1 MASPSHVHDETLQ
14 VTSGHNVY
22 APEPEF
28 TALFNAVDPPYD
40 QGWNIDT
47 GHHLSIP
54 RSHSASLPQTWQ
66 TSTPIQR
73 SVSTLGAAFDPASQF
88 YTRTFS
94 HSPSPYQDAAFSGHG
109 NITSYHQQA
118 AVDPSL
124 VSNSTMRHSNFDM
137 GMRAYSTSAPQTNT
151 IAPQALQTS
160 QSVQPNGPPAT
171 SGFQDTGKGTT
182 SQPYAYSQGGPLAGL
197 SPAAVNQSQPVVTP
211 KGEISG
217 KFIIKD
223 YDSLCKA
230 TKSNHL
236 HNFVTIGDIA
246 QDLPIT
252 KTTIPQY
259 IPRKSRNELKALAAG
274 DKKLLERIAKKPSK
288 KSKNAASKAARVK
301 VELGSARS
309 PSDIKQELSDTMSE
323 TDSSDD
329 DSDYSSSDDET
340 PEPSPLPASRPEEPQ
355 QAVRYDIIK
364 AVWMSRKSAA
374 KSEQIRSALGDFWE
388 VVRTIRDRWR
398 TDNNAVKQAEEAKKL
413 SELPLLKGRVKSQ
426 REMMEVALKTA
437 LDYGHPDI
445 IRLFGENKPFLFLLY
460 QFLADRVRDQEYN
473 GNLSNAVLEI
483 LSRCSTLTNEVLEE
497 TKVSKVLTL
506 FNKRGDDRTKA
517 KTKQIL
523 DSAAAASKTKADSPA
538 QDKPGESKDVKPKAD
553 STTRLAP
560 EPVAGIKRP
569 RPGDGATS
577 EPSKRVA
584 SKPGATASTKTLG
597 LVQKRAVPEKPSAS
611 SAAAAKAKV
620 VAKPS
625 NFFSSI
631 QSASKKSAPASAV
644 KSASQPK
651 AASGASTEKKS
662 APAAPMAPVKP
673 AFSFAETMANL
684 MKPKEPEPVAK
695 PAEKRPPET
704 PEERAKRLR
713 KEERRKLRVTFRP
726 DASLVSI
733 RYFTHDPEEEL
744 GHDASMVRDAGDVG
758 GEGRMFKQHKDMME
772 LDDEDDDLPREESY
786 REWVEPS
793 LVDFSVIDPEERKK
807 NFDPYGGGFNKPVCP
822 EKEAN
827 KHREDNTLM
836 VFYSHP
842 SDIPPS
848 PREPPEAPEED
859 APKVVEFGAPPA
871 DILARAAAFEP
882 VQVQPL
888 PMQDLSALLSVFQQ
902 HTPQPQQPVVP
913 AAPSSDLEKIF
924 ANFSAP
930 TQQPAPQPQMVAP
943 PQQQYVAPAT
953 DLSSIISALQQQQV
967 QAPQQPQYPTSF
979 PSTIPPIQSAPATDL
994 SAIISALSQTTQQ
1007 ATMPQMSSFGFS
1019 NLTQQSQTQQ
1029 QQAAPYENEERKR
1042 FREGGGYEDR
1052 DHGSYKKHKNKGGN
1066 NNSNGAG
1073 FKPHKLYPCRFF
1085 KEGKCVKGDACTY
1098 IHDRSD
1104 RR

>member
-1 MASPSHVHDETLQ
+1 M
-14 VTSGHNVY
+14 
-22 APEPEF
+22 
-28 TALFNAVDPPYD
+28 DP
-40 QGWNIDT
+40 
-47 GHHLSIP
+47 
-54 RSHSASLPQTWQ
+54 
-66 TSTPIQR
+66 
-73 SVSTLGAAFDPASQF
+73 
-88 YTRTFS
+88 
-94 HSPSPYQDAAFSGHG
+94 
-109 NITSYHQQA
+109 YHQQA

-124 VSNSTMRHSNFDM
+124 VSTSAMRHSNFDM
-137 GMRAYSTSAPQTNT
+137 GMRAYSTSTPQTNT
-151 IAPQALQTS
+151 IAPQALQSS
-160 QSVQPNGPPAT
+160 QSLPPNGPTSA
-171 SGFQDTGKGTT
+171 SGFQDTRKGAGQ
-182 SQPYAYSQGGPLAGL
+182 SYAYSQGGPLAGL
-197 SPAAVNQSQPVVTP
+197 SPTTVNQSQPVVTP
-211 KGEISG
+211 KGEIFG

-223 YDSLCKA
+223 FDSLCKA
-230 TKSNHL
+230 TKSNRL
-236 HNFVTIGDIA
+236 HNFVNIGDFA

-259 IPRKSRNELKALAAG
+259 VPRKSRNELKTLAAG

-288 KSKNAASKAARVK
+288 KSKSASSKAARVK
-301 VELGSARS
+301 IESGSAQS
-309 PSDIKQELSDTMSE
+309 PSDVKQELSDTMSE

-329 DSDYSSSDDET
+329 NSDYSSSDDET
-340 PEPSPLPASRPEEPQ
+340 PEPSPLPASRPEEPH

-364 AVWMSRKSAA
+364 SVWMSRKSAA

-483 LSRCSTLTNEVLEE
+483 LARCSTLTNEVLEE
-497 TKVSKVLTL
+497 TKVSKVLYL

-517 KTKQIL
+517 KAKQIL

-538 QDKPGESKDVKPKAD
+538 QDKPGDSKDVKPKTD
-553 STTRLAP
+553 SSNRSVP

-569 RPGDGATS
+569 RPGDGAIS
-577 EPSKRVA
+577 EPVKRVA
-584 SKPGATASTKTLG
+584 SKPGATAGTKPSG
-597 LVQKRAVPEKPSAS
+597 LAQKRTVPEKPSVS
-611 SAAAAKAKV
+611 SAPAAKAKV

-625 NFFSSI
+625 TFFSSI
-631 QSASKKSAPASAV
+631 QSASKKAAPSNAA

-651 AASGASTEKKS
+651 TAPSASTEKKS
-662 APAAPMAPVKP
+662 APAAPMAPAKP
-673 AFSFAETMANL
+673 AFSFAETMADL
-684 MKPKEPEPVAK
+684 IKPKEPEPVAK

-786 REWVEPS
+786 RNWLEPS
-793 LVDFSVIDPEERKK
+793 PIDFGVINPEEQKK
-807 NFDPYGGGFNKPVCP
+807 NFDPYGGGVNKPVCP

-827 KHREDNTLM
+827 ERREANTLM

-848 PREPPEAPEED
+848 PREPPETPEEES
-859 APKVVEFGAPPA
+859 PKMVEFGAPPA
-871 DILARAAAFEP
+871 DILARAAAFET
-882 VQVQPL
+882 VQVQPP
-888 PMQDLSALLSVFQQ
+888 PMQDLTALLSVFQQ
-902 HTPQPQQPVVP
+902 HTPQQQQP
-913 AAPSSDLEKIF
+913 AAPATPASNLEKIF

-930 TQQPAPQPQMVAP
+930 TQQPAPQPQIIP
-943 PQQQYVAPAT
+943 PGQQQYAAPVP

-967 QAPQQPQYPTSF
+967 QAPQPQYPASF
-979 PSTIPPIQSAPATDL
+979 PSVIPPAQGAPTTDL
-994 SAIISALSQTTQQ
+994 SAIMSVLSQTNQQ
-1007 ATMPQMSSFGFS
+1007 GSMPQMPGFGFP
-1019 NLTQQSQTQQ
+1019 NLNQQGQAQQ

-1042 FREGGGYEDR
+1042 FREGSGYEDR

-1066 NNSNGAG
+1066 NNNSGTG

>member
-14 VTSGHNVY
+14 VTSGHSVY

-28 TALFNAVDPPYD
+28 TALFSDAVDQPFD
-40 QGWNIDT
+40 QNWNIDT
-47 GHHLSIP
+47 SHLSMP
-54 RSHSASLPQTWQ
+54 RSHSTSLPQTWQ
-66 TSTPIQR
+66 TSTSIQR
-73 SVSTLGAAFDPASQF
+73 PVVSALGAAFDPSSQ
-88 YTRTFS
+88 YYGRTFS
-94 HSPSPYQDAAFSGHG
+94 HSPSPYQEAAFSSHG
-109 NITSYHQQA
+109 NMNPYHQQA

-124 VSNSTMRHSNFDM
+124 VSTSATRHSNFDM
-137 GMRAYSTSAPQTNT
+137 GMRTYSTSTPQTNT
-151 IAPQALQTS
+151 IAPQALQSS
-160 QSVQPNGPPAT
+160 QSLPPNGPTAAP
-171 SGFQDTGKGTT
+171 GFQDTEKGAGQ
-182 SQPYAYSQGGPLAGL
+182 SYAYSQGGPLAGL
-197 SPAAVNQSQPVVTP
+197 SPTIVNQSQPVVTP

-223 YDSLCKA
+223 FDSLCKA
-230 TKSNHL
+230 TKSNRL
-236 HNFVTIGDIA
+236 HNFVNIGDFA

-259 IPRKSRNELKALAAG
+259 VPRKSRNELKTLAAG

-288 KSKNAASKAARVK
+288 KSKSASSKAARAK
-301 VELGSARS
+301 TESGSAQS
-309 PSDIKQELSDTMSE
+309 PSDVKQELSDTISE

-329 DSDYSSSDDET
+329 NSDYSSSDDET
-340 PEPSPLPASRPEEPQ
+340 PEPSPLPASRPEEPH

-364 AVWMSRKSAA
+364 SVWMSRKSAA

-483 LSRCSTLTNEVLEE
+483 LARCSTLTNEVLEE
-497 TKVSKVLTL
+497 TKVSKVLYL

-538 QDKPGESKDVKPKAD
+538 QDKPDDSKDVKPKTD
-553 STTRLAP
+553 SSNRSAP

-569 RPGDGATS
+569 RPSDGAIG
-577 EPSKRVA
+577 EPVKRVS
-584 SKPGATASTKTLG
+584 SKPGATAGTKPPG
-597 LVQKRAVPEKPSAS
+597 LAQKRTVPEKPSAS
-611 SAAAAKAKV
+611 STAAAKAKV

-625 NFFSSI
+625 TFFSSI
-631 QSASKKSAPASAV
+631 QSASKKVAPSNAA

-651 AASGASTEKKS
+651 AASSASTEKKP
-662 APAAPMAPVKP
+662 APAAPMAPTKP

-786 REWVEPS
+786 RNWLEPS
-793 LVDFSVIDPEERKK
+793 PIDFSVINPEERKK
-807 NFDPYGGGFNKPVCP
+807 NFDPYGGGVNKPACP

-827 KHREDNTLM
+827 ERREANTLM

-848 PREPPEAPEED
+848 PREPPETPEEES
-859 APKVVEFGAPPA
+859 PKMVEFGAPPA

-882 VQVQPL
+882 VQVQPP
-888 PMQDLSALLSVFQQ
+888 PMQDLTALLSVFQQ
-902 HTPQPQQPVVP
+902 HTPQQQQP
-913 AAPSSDLEKIF
+913 AAPAAPASDLEKIF

-930 TQQPAPQPQMVAP
+930 TQQPAPQPQIIP
-943 PQQQYVAPAT
+943 PAQQQYAAPVP

-967 QAPQQPQYPTSF
+967 QAPQQPQYPASF
-979 PSTIPPIQSAPATDL
+979 PSAIPPAQGVPTTDL
-994 SAIISALSQTTQQ
+994 SAIISVLSQTSQQ
-1007 ATMPQMSSFGFS
+1007 GSMPQMPGFGFP
-1019 NLTQQSQTQQ
+1019 NLNQQGQAQQ

-1066 NNSNGAG
+1066 NNNSGTG

>member
-1 MASPSHVHDETLQ
+1 M
-14 VTSGHNVY
+14 
-22 APEPEF
+22 
-28 TALFNAVDPPYD
+28 DP
-40 QGWNIDT
+40 
-47 GHHLSIP
+47 
-54 RSHSASLPQTWQ
+54 
-66 TSTPIQR
+66 
-73 SVSTLGAAFDPASQF
+73 
-88 YTRTFS
+88 
-94 HSPSPYQDAAFSGHG
+94 
-109 NITSYHQQA
+109 YHQQA

-124 VSNSTMRHSNFDM
+124 VSTSAMRHSNFDM
-137 GMRAYSTSAPQTNT
+137 GMRAYSASTPQTNT
-151 IAPQALQTS
+151 IAPQALQSS
-160 QSVQPNGPPAT
+160 QSLPPNGPTSA
-171 SGFQDTGKGTT
+171 SGFQDTRKGAGQ
-182 SQPYAYSQGGPLAGL
+182 SYAYSQGGPLAAL
-197 SPAAVNQSQPVVTP
+197 SPTTVNQPQPVVTP
-211 KGEISG
+211 KGEIFG

-223 YDSLCKA
+223 FDSLCKA
-230 TKSNHL
+230 TKSNRL
-236 HNFVTIGDIA
+236 HNFVNIGDFA

-259 IPRKSRNELKALAAG
+259 VPRKSRNELKTLAAG

-288 KSKNAASKAARVK
+288 KSKSASSKAARVK
-301 VELGSARS
+301 TESGSAQS
-309 PSDIKQELSDTMSE
+309 PSDVKQELSDTMSE

-329 DSDYSSSDDET
+329 NSDYSSSDDET
-340 PEPSPLPASRPEEPQ
+340 PEPSPLPASRPEEPH

-364 AVWMSRKSAA
+364 SVWMSRKSAA

-483 LSRCSTLTNEVLEE
+483 LARCSTLTNEVLEE
-497 TKVSKVLTL
+497 TKVSKVLYL

-517 KTKQIL
+517 KAKQIL

-538 QDKPGESKDVKPKAD
+538 QDKPGDSKDVKPKTD
-553 STTRLAP
+553 SSNRSAP

-569 RPGDGATS
+569 RPGDGAIS
-577 EPSKRVA
+577 EPVKRVA
-584 SKPGATASTKTLG
+584 SKPGATAGTKPPG
-597 LVQKRAVPEKPSAS
+597 LAQKRTVPEKPSVS

-625 NFFSSI
+625 TFFSSI
-631 QSASKKSAPASAV
+631 QSASKKAAPSNAA

-651 AASGASTEKKS
+651 AASSASTEKKS
-662 APAAPMAPVKP
+662 APAAPMAPAKP

-684 MKPKEPEPVAK
+684 IKPKEPEPVAK

-786 REWVEPS
+786 RNWLEPS
-793 LVDFSVIDPEERKK
+793 PIDFSVINPEEQKK
-807 NFDPYGGGFNKPVCP
+807 NFDPYGGGVNKPVCP

-827 KHREDNTLM
+827 ERREANTLM

-848 PREPPEAPEED
+848 PREPPETPEEES
-859 APKVVEFGAPPA
+859 PKMVEFGAPPA
-871 DILARAAAFEP
+871 DILERAAAFEP
-882 VQVQPL
+882 VQVQPP
-888 PMQDLSALLSVFQQ
+888 PMQDLTALLSVFQQ
-902 HTPQPQQPVVP
+902 HTPQQQQP
-913 AAPSSDLEKIF
+913 AAPAAPASDLEKIF

-930 TQQPAPQPQMVAP
+930 TQQPAPQPQMIP
-943 PQQQYVAPAT
+943 PAQQQYAAPVP

-967 QAPQQPQYPTSF
+967 QAPQPQYPASF
-979 PSTIPPIQSAPATDL
+979 PSAIPPAQGVPTTDL
-994 SAIISALSQTTQQ
+994 SAIMSVLSQTNQQ
-1007 ATMPQMSSFGFS
+1007 GSMPQMPGFGFP
-1019 NLTQQSQTQQ
+1019 NLNQQGQAQQ

-1042 FREGGGYEDR
+1042 FREGSGYEDR

-1066 NNSNGAG
+1066 NNNSGTG

>member
-14 VTSGHNVY
+14 VTSGHSVY

-28 TALFNAVDPPYD
+28 TALFSNAVDQPFD
-40 QGWNIDT
+40 QNWNIDT
-47 GHHLSIP
+47 SHLSIP
-54 RSHSASLPQTWQ
+54 RSHSTSLPQTWQ
-66 TSTPIQR
+66 TSTSIQR
-73 SVSTLGAAFDPASQF
+73 PVSALGAAFDPSSQ
-88 YTRTFS
+88 YYGRTFS
-94 HSPSPYQDAAFSGHG
+94 HSPSPYRDAAFSSHG
-109 NITSYHQQA
+109 NMDPYHQQA

-124 VSNSTMRHSNFDM
+124 VSTSAMRHSNFDM
-137 GMRAYSTSAPQTNT
+137 GMRAYSTSTPQTNT
-151 IAPQALQTS
+151 IAPQALQSS
-160 QSVQPNGPPAT
+160 QSLPPNGPTSA
-171 SGFQDTGKGTT
+171 SGFQDTRKGAGQ
-182 SQPYAYSQGGPLAGL
+182 SYAYSQGGPLAGL
-197 SPAAVNQSQPVVTP
+197 SPTTVNQSQPVITP
-211 KGEISG
+211 KGEIFG

-223 YDSLCKA
+223 FDSLCKA
-230 TKSNHL
+230 TKSNRL
-236 HNFVTIGDIA
+236 HNFVNIGDFA

-259 IPRKSRNELKALAAG
+259 VPRKSRNELKTLAAG

-288 KSKNAASKAARVK
+288 KSKSASSKAARVK
-301 VELGSARS
+301 TESGSAQS
-309 PSDIKQELSDTMSE
+309 PSDVKQELSDTMSE

-329 DSDYSSSDDET
+329 NSDYSSSDDET
-340 PEPSPLPASRPEEPQ
+340 PEPSPLPASRPEEPH

-364 AVWMSRKSAA
+364 SVWMSRKSAA

-483 LSRCSTLTNEVLEE
+483 LARCSTLTNEVLEE
-497 TKVSKVLTL
+497 TKVSKVLYL

-517 KTKQIL
+517 KAKQIL

-538 QDKPGESKDVKPKAD
+538 QDKPGDSKDVKPKAD
-553 STTRLAP
+553 SSNRSAP

-569 RPGDGATS
+569 RPGDGAIS
-577 EPSKRVA
+577 EPVKRVA
-584 SKPGATASTKTLG
+584 SKPGATAGTKPSG
-597 LVQKRAVPEKPSAS
+597 LAQKRTVPEKPSVS

-625 NFFSSI
+625 TFFSSI
-631 QSASKKSAPASAV
+631 QSASKKAAPSNAA

-651 AASGASTEKKS
+651 AASSASTEKKS
-662 APAAPMAPVKP
+662 APAAPMAPAKP

-726 DASLVSI
+726 DTSLVSI

-786 REWVEPS
+786 RNWLEPS
-793 LVDFSVIDPEERKK
+793 PIDFSVINPEEQKK
-807 NFDPYGGGFNKPVCP
+807 NFDPYGGGVNKPVCP

-827 KHREDNTLM
+827 ERREANTLM

-848 PREPPEAPEED
+848 PREPPETPEEES
-859 APKVVEFGAPPA
+859 PKMVEFGAPPA

-882 VQVQPL
+882 VQVQPP
-888 PMQDLSALLSVFQQ
+888 PMQDLTALLSVFQQ
-902 HTPQPQQPVVP
+902 HTPQQQP
-913 AAPSSDLEKIF
+913 AAPAAPASDLEKIF

-930 TQQPAPQPQMVAP
+930 TQQPAPQPQMIP
-943 PQQQYVAPAT
+943 PTQQQYAAPVP

-979 PSTIPPIQSAPATDL
+979 PSAIPPAQGVPTTDL
-994 SAIISALSQTTQQ
+994 SAIMSVLSQTNQQ
-1007 ATMPQMSSFGFS
+1007 GSMPQMPGFGFP
-1019 NLTQQSQTQQ
+1019 NLNQQGQAQQ

-1066 NNSNGAG
+1066 NNNSGTG